1 MRYKTTA
8 TETLSVSVD
17 LYWIVWPSLSWLDN
31 DYILQPPILTTLE
44 ICCDRRDRRSC
55 KIYVSCVNFPGKQR
69 DFLHNLRRTTR
80 STHTKCD
87 FALKMLRFDTLSL
100 ILTKKLHNLC
110 IYAVSFWLKIVASYA
125 LLVCN
130 TFGPKIWSCNFVD
143 KSQVW
148 DRQERQNP

>member
-1 MRYKTTA
+1 M
-8 TETLSVSVD
+8 LPWSPWSS
-17 LYWIVWPSLSWLDN
+17 WSSWSSWSPGSSWSWWSWWPWGSWPG
-31 DYILQPPILTTLE
+31 QTWVE
-44 ICCDRRDRRSC
+44 ICRDRHHRRSC